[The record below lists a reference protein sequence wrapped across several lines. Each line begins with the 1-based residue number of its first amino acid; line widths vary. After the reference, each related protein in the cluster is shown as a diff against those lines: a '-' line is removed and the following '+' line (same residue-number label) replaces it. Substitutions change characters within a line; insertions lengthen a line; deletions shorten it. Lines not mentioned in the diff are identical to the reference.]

1 MQTEYAILIALS
13 LSLIQCVG
21 ATEYNLTKQWQGADF
36 LSDDWDFFTSND
48 PTHGYV
54 DYQSL
59 ENAICQKLVL
69 GAYACAFH
77 LAIQIA

>member
-1 MQTEYAILIALS
+1 MRTEYAILIAHS

-21 ATEYNLTKQWQGADF
+21 AMDYNLTKQWQGADF
-36 LSDDWDFFTSND
+36 LSGDWEFFAGDD

-54 DYQSL
+54 DYQCL
-59 ENAICQKLVL
+59 ENAISENLVY
-69 GAYACAFH
+69 GVYPCAFL